1 MSTTEQSVES
11 SDWKSQTIQYM
22 EKMAKL
28 KLWTGTIAAQALE
41 DAAERQDIAIRAE
54 DAAVRQSL
62 GYPEP
67 AAQDDGEPDGMGR
80 QTILGDVTQSPP
92 VVVVNGNDH
101 KPVLGTLAAIAL
113 GMALPGAG
121 LLGAGLVK
129 YLGDRAEKVIIEK
142 GSDTITNLGLK
153 RIGDLELGE

>member
-1 MSTTEQSVES
+1 
-11 SDWKSQTIQYM
+11 M

-101 KPVLGTLAAIAL
+101 TLAAIAL

-121 LLGAGLVK
+121 LVGAGLVK
-129 YLGDRAEKVIIEK
+129 YLGDRAETVIIEK